1 VHATLLF
8 LAARLL
14 TASRPERVRR
24 AALKRLATDCSTVVQ
39 TRLRL
44 EAAAQTLQRGWR
56 AYRARRA
63 AREEEREEDN
73 EKRDVNGVLER
84 EVDVEFWMV

>member
-1 VHATLLF
+1 
-8 LAARLL
+8 
-14 TASRPERVRR
+14 
-24 AALKRLATDCSTVVQ
+24 
-39 TRLRL
+39 LRL